1 MEAQLRR
8 FTQISLKLRT
18 TKKQLNQ
25 MTSPR
30 FRPSQLSTLAL
41 ILGQALGLSVISFSA
56 FAQVTN
62 GAKSSLPTPIS
73 AQSLLGL
80 EAPPQIVITPKQA
93 IPTNGVPS
101 NLTGSSSSNIGQAS
115 DLIRLYQEAAFSD
128 PILNAARFNYQAS
141 KELYWQGLSLL
152 LPQASA
158 TPIGTRYYQHATN
171 GSALTSYTGNSRVFD
186 QKGYTV
192 TLTQPVFN
200 MAAFEASKQGDL
212 NTKLADMRFYLVQ
225 QDLIIRVSQA
235 YFDALTS
242 QDNVELFRNKKSL
255 IKQQLEVARAK
266 FDAGLATIV
275 DVNTA
280 QAALDLANS
289 QEIGAQADLVV
300 KRGVLEQLVGRPVS
314 TLKPLTKEAK
324 IDGVLKDPHSKT
336 KYSKGVPIT
345 DSVNPLLPKG
355 QTLEDWINQAETANF
370 NVLAGQ
376 LSVSLAESTYR
387 GSQALNYPSVNF
399 VGTAGY
405 NTANGS
411 ANSYTPSNT
420 NIYNNTIAL
429 QMTIPLVSGG
439 FNSSVIRQNAA
450 LLDAAKA
457 NYDNARRT
465 AAQNTRTAF
474 TGFYGGLAS
483 VKAYE
488 AAERS
493 SSSALESS
501 KLGFQVGTLINID
514 VLIALDTVITTRSQ
528 LQQARYNTILNAIKL
543 KAHAAAL
550 SDEDLISINTLL
562 R

>member
-1 MEAQLRR
+1 MTEA
-8 FTQISLKLRT
+8 
-18 TKKQLNQ
+18 
-25 MTSPR
+25 R
-30 FRPSQLSTLAL
+30 FRLSRQSIFGL
-41 ILGQALGLSVISFSA
+41 ILSQALGLSIA
-56 FAQVTN
+56 TNQAIAQAPAGVRP
-62 GAKSSLPTPIS
+62 SLPTPMS
-73 AQSLLGL
+73 SQALLGL
-80 EAPPQIVITPKQA
+80 DIPPQMVVTPKQA
-93 IPTNGVPS
+93 LPSDAAPS
-101 NLTGSSSSNIGQAS
+101 NVNSGNAANVKPGQMS
-115 DLIRLYQEAAFSD
+115 DLINLYQEAAFSD

-158 TPIGTRYYQHATN
+158 TPGGTRYYQHGVGTTVVQA
-171 GSALTSYTGNSRVFD
+171 GPGNSRVFD
-186 QKGYTV
+186 QKSYTV

-200 MAAFEASKQGDL
+200 MAALEAFKQGDL
-212 NTKLADMRFYLVQ
+212 NTKIADMRFFLAQ

-242 QDNVELFRNKKSL
+242 QDNVELYRNKKGL
-255 IKQQLEVARAK
+255 IKQQLEIAQAK

-289 QEIGAQADLVV
+289 QEIAAQADLVV
-300 KRGVLEQLVGRPVS
+300 KRGVLEQLVGRPVGA
-314 TLKPLTKEAK
+314 LKPLTKEAK
-324 IDGVLKDPHSKT
+324 IDGVLKDPRSK
-336 KYSKGVPIT
+336 SKDVKGNPIA
-345 DSVNPLLPKG
+345 DSVNPQLPPG
-355 QTLEDWINQAETANF
+355 QTLDDWINQAEAANF

-387 GSQALNYPSVNF
+387 ASQALNYPSLNL
-399 VGTAGY
+399 VGTSGY
-405 NTANGS
+405 NTSNGT
-411 ANSYTPSNT
+411 ATNFNPANT
-420 NIYNNTIAL
+420 NVYNNTVAL

-450 LLDAAKA
+450 LVDQAKA

-483 VKAYE
+483 VKAFE

-493 SSSALESS
+493 STSALESS
-501 KLGFQVGTLINID
+501 KLGFQVGTLINLD

-528 LQQARYNTILNAIKL
+528 LQLARYSTILNAIKL
-543 KAHAAAL
+543 KAHASAL
-550 SDEDLISINTLL
+550 SDEDLIAVNALL

>member
-1 MEAQLRR
+1 
-8 FTQISLKLRT
+8 
-18 TKKQLNQ
+18 
-25 MTSPR
+25 MTPPR
-30 FRPSQLSTLAL
+30 FCLSQLSTLGL
-41 ILGQALGLSVISFSA
+41 ILCHALGLSATSTNT
-56 FAQVTN
+56 FAQAAN
-62 GAKSSLPTPIS
+62 GAKPSLPTPMSSQALI
-73 AQSLLGL
+73 GL
-80 EAPPQIVITPKQA
+80 DMPPQMVVAPKQA
-93 IPTNGVPS
+93 IPTSAAPS
-101 NLTGSSSSNIGQAS
+101 NLNGNGAANSAGQAS

-128 PILNAARFNYQAS
+128 PVLNAARFNYQAS

-158 TPIGTRYYQHATN
+158 TPVGTRYYQHATN
-171 GSALTSYTGNSRVFD
+171 GSALTTYSGNSRVFD

-200 MAAFEASKQGDL
+200 VAALEASKQGDL
-212 NTKLADMRFYLVQ
+212 NTKIADMRFYLAQ
-225 QDLIIRVSQA
+225 QDLILRVSQA

-255 IKQQLEVARAK
+255 IKQQLEIAQAK
-266 FDAGLATIV
+266 FDAGLTTIV

-300 KRGVLEQLVGRPVS
+300 KLGILEQLTGRPVG
-314 TLKPLTKEAK
+314 TLRPLIKEAK
-324 IDGVLKDPHSKT
+324 IDGVLKDPRSKN
-336 KYSKGVPIT
+336 KDSSGIPIAE
-345 DSVNPLLPKG
+345 SVNPQLPKG
-355 QTLEDWINQAETANF
+355 QTLDDWIQQAENANF

-465 AAQNTRTAF
+465 AAQNTRAAF

-493 SSSALESS
+493 SNSALESS

-514 VLIALDTVITTRSQ
+514 VLIALDTLITTRSQ
-528 LQQARYNTILNAIKL
+528 LQQARYNTILNAMRL
-543 KAHAAAL
+543 KAHAATL
-550 SDEDLISINTLL
+550 SDEDLISINALL

>member
-1 MEAQLRR
+1 
-8 FTQISLKLRT
+8 
-18 TKKQLNQ
+18 
-25 MTSPR
+25 MTHTR
-30 FRPSQLSTLAL
+30 FRLSQITIFGL
-41 ILGQALGLSVISFSA
+41 ILSQALGLSAPIKA
-56 FAQVTN
+56 FAQSPIGTKPV
-62 GAKSSLPTPIS
+62 LPTPLS
-73 AQSLLGL
+73 AQSFTGL
-80 EAPPQIVITPKQA
+80 EIPPQMVVMPKQA
-93 IPTNGVPS
+93 IPTAGAPS
-101 NLTGSSSSNIGQAS
+101 NVSGNGTNASQAT

-128 PILNAARFNYQAS
+128 PVLNTARFNYQAS
-141 KELYWQGLSLL
+141 KELYWQGLSFL
-152 LPQASA
+152 LPQAA
-158 TPIGTRYYQHATN
+158 AVPVGTRYYQHTA
-171 GSALTSYTGNSRVFD
+171 GNQPASTPYVGSRVYD
-186 QKGYTV
+186 QKSYTV

-200 MAAFEASKQGDL
+200 IAALEAFKQGDL
-212 NTKLADMRFYLVQ
+212 NTKIADMRFYLAQ

-242 QDNVELFRNKKSL
+242 QDNVELYRNKKSL
-255 IKQQLEVARAK
+255 IKQQLDIAQAK

-289 QEIGAQADLVV
+289 QEITAQADLIV
-300 KRGVLEQLVGRPVS
+300 KRGVLEQLVGRPVGA
-314 TLKPLTKEAK
+314 LKPLTKEAK
-324 IDGVLKDPHSKT
+324 IDGVLKDPRSK
-336 KYSKGVPIT
+336 SKDSNGIPIA
-345 DSVNPLLPKG
+345 DSVNPQLPKG
-355 QTLEDWINQAETANF
+355 QTLEDWIHQAESANF

-376 LSVSLAESTYR
+376 LSVNLAESTFKA
-387 GSQALNYPSVNF
+387 SQALNYPSVNF
-399 VGTAGY
+399 IGTAGY
-405 NTANGS
+405 NTSNGT
-411 ANSYTPSNT
+411 ANSLTPSQT

-450 LLDAAKA
+450 LLDAAKS

-465 AAQNTRTAF
+465 AAQSTRAAF

-493 SSSALESS
+493 STSALESS

>member
-1 MEAQLRR
+1 
-8 FTQISLKLRT
+8 
-18 TKKQLNQ
+18 
-25 MTSPR
+25 MTSVR
-30 FRPSQLSTLAL
+30 FRRSQLS
-41 ILGQALGLSVISFSA
+41 ALGLILVQVLGLGLTSNYA
-56 FAQVTN
+56 FAQATN
-62 GAKSSLPTPIS
+62 GAKPSLPSPIS
-73 AQSLLGL
+73 AQTLVGL
-80 EAPPQIVITPKQA
+80 EIPPQMAVVSKQA
-93 IPTNGVPS
+93 IPTAAAPS
-101 NLTGSSSSNIGQAS
+101 NLNGNNTAAGTSQAS

-128 PILNAARFNYQAS
+128 PVLNAARFNYQAS

-152 LPQASA
+152 LPQANA
-158 TPIGTRYYQHATN
+158 VPGGTRYYQHTAGN
-171 GSALTSYTGNSRVFD
+171 APAGAVTGSRVYD
-186 QKGYTV
+186 QKNYTV

-200 MAAFEASKQGDL
+200 VAALEAFKQGDL
-212 NTKLADMRFYLVQ
+212 NTKIADMRFYLAQ
-225 QDLIIRVSQA
+225 QDLILRVSQA

-255 IKQQLEVARAK
+255 IKQQLEIAQAK

-280 QAALDLANS
+280 QAGLDLANS
-289 QEIGAQADLVV
+289 QEIAAQADLVV
-300 KRGVLEQLVGRPVS
+300 KRGVLEQLAGRPVGP
-314 TLKPLTKEAK
+314 LKPLVKEAK
-324 IDGVLKDPHSKT
+324 IDGVLKDPRSKN
-336 KYSKGVPIT
+336 KDGNGVQIA
-345 DSVNPLLPKG
+345 DSVNPQLPKG
-355 QTLEDWINQAETANF
+355 QTLDDWILQAETANF

-376 LSVSLAESTYR
+376 LSVNLAESSYR
-387 GSQALNYPSVNF
+387 ASQSLNYPSLDF

-405 NTANGS
+405 NTSNGTS
-411 ANSYTPSNT
+411 NSLTPAQT

-465 AAQNTRTAF
+465 AAQNTRAAF

-493 SSSALESS
+493 TSSALESS

-514 VLIALDTVITTRSQ
+514 VLIALDTLITTRSQ

>member
-1 MEAQLRR
+1 MIP
-8 FTQISLKLRT
+8 T
-18 TKKQLNQ
+18 
-25 MTSPR
+25 R
-30 FRPSQLSTLAL
+30 FRLSQLTIFGL
-41 ILGQALGLSVISFSA
+41 ILTQALGLSAISSSS
-56 FAQVTN
+56 FAQSAI
-62 GAKSSLPTPIS
+62 GAKPSLPTIVS
-73 AQSLLGL
+73 AHSLVGL
-80 EAPPQIVITPKQA
+80 EMPPQVVATPKTA
-93 IPTNGVPS
+93 IPTVSVPS
-101 NLTGSSSSNIGQAS
+101 NVGNNSLANAGQTT
-115 DLIRLYQEAAFSD
+115 DLIQLYQEAAFSD
-128 PILNAARFNYQAS
+128 PVLNAARFNYQAS

-171 GSALTSYTGNSRVFD
+171 GSALTSYSGNSRVFD

-200 MAAFEASKQGDL
+200 IAAFEVSKQGDL
-212 NTKLADMRFYLVQ
+212 NTKIADMRFYLAQ

-242 QDNVELFRNKKSL
+242 QDNVELYRNKKGL
-255 IKQQLEVARAK
+255 IKQQLQIAQAK

-289 QEIGAQADLVV
+289 QEIVAQADLVV
-300 KRGVLEQLVGRPVS
+300 KRGVLEQLVGRPVGP
-314 TLKPLTKEAK
+314 LKPLIKEAK
-324 IDGVLKDPHSKT
+324 IDGVLKDP
-336 KYSKGVPIT
+336 YSKNKNGNNISAT
-345 DSVNPLLPKG
+345 ETVNPQLPKG
-355 QTLEDWINQAETANF
+355 QTLEDWINQTETANF

-387 GSQALNYPSVNF
+387 GSQALNYPSMSF

-411 ANSYTPSNT
+411 ANSYTPTNT
-420 NIYNNTIAL
+420 NIYNNTVAL

-439 FNSSVIRQNAA
+439 YNSSVIRQNAA

-465 AAQNTRTAF
+465 AAQNTRSAF

-493 SSSALESS
+493 STSALESS

>member
-1 MEAQLRR
+1 MTEA
-8 FTQISLKLRT
+8 
-18 TKKQLNQ
+18 
-25 MTSPR
+25 R
-30 FRPSQLSTLAL
+30 FRLSRQSIFGL
-41 ILGQALGLSVISFSA
+41 ILSQALGLSIA
-56 FAQVTN
+56 TNQAIAQAPAGVRP
-62 GAKSSLPTPIS
+62 SLPTPMS
-73 AQSLLGL
+73 SQALLGL
-80 EAPPQIVITPKQA
+80 DIPPQMVVTPKQA
-93 IPTNGVPS
+93 LPSDAAPS
-101 NLTGSSSSNIGQAS
+101 NVNSGNAANVKPGQMS
-115 DLIRLYQEAAFSD
+115 DLINLYQEAAFSD

-158 TPIGTRYYQHATN
+158 TPGGTRYYQHGVGTTVVQA
-171 GSALTSYTGNSRVFD
+171 GPGNSRVFD
-186 QKGYTV
+186 QKSYTV

-200 MAAFEASKQGDL
+200 MAALEAFKQGDL
-212 NTKLADMRFYLVQ
+212 NTKIADMRFFLAQ

-242 QDNVELFRNKKSL
+242 QDNVELYRNKKGL
-255 IKQQLEVARAK
+255 IKQQLEIAQAK

-289 QEIGAQADLVV
+289 QEIAAQADLVV
-300 KRGVLEQLVGRPVS
+300 KRGVLEQLVGRPVGA
-314 TLKPLTKEAK
+314 LKPLTKEAK
-324 IDGVLKDPHSKT
+324 IDGVLKDPRSK
-336 KYSKGVPIT
+336 SKDVKGNLIA
-345 DSVNPLLPKG
+345 DSVNPQLPPG
-355 QTLEDWINQAETANF
+355 QTLDDWINQAEAANF

-387 GSQALNYPSVNF
+387 ASQALNYPSLNL
-399 VGTAGY
+399 VGTSGY
-405 NTANGS
+405 NTSNGT
-411 ANSYTPSNT
+411 ATNFNPANT
-420 NIYNNTIAL
+420 NVYNNTVAL

-450 LLDAAKA
+450 LVDQAKA

-483 VKAYE
+483 VKAFE

-493 SSSALESS
+493 STSALESS
-501 KLGFQVGTLINID
+501 KLGFQVGTLINLD

-528 LQQARYNTILNAIKL
+528 LQLARYSTILNAIKL
-543 KAHAAAL
+543 KAHASAL
-550 SDEDLISINTLL
+550 SDEDLIAVNALL

>member
-1 MEAQLRR
+1 
-8 FTQISLKLRT
+8 
-18 TKKQLNQ
+18 
-25 MTSPR
+25 MTPPR
-30 FRPSQLSTLAL
+30 FCLSQLSTLGL
-41 ILGQALGLSVISFSA
+41 ILCQALGLSATSTNT
-56 FAQVTN
+56 FAQAAN
-62 GAKSSLPTPIS
+62 GAKPSLPTPMSTQALI
-73 AQSLLGL
+73 GL
-80 EAPPQIVITPKQA
+80 DIPPQMVIVPQQA
-93 IPTNGVPS
+93 IPTSAAPS
-101 NLTGSSSSNIGQAS
+101 NLNGNGAASAAGQAS

-128 PILNAARFNYQAS
+128 PVLNAARFNYQAS

-158 TPIGTRYYQHATN
+158 SPIGTRYYQHATN
-171 GSALTSYTGNSRVFD
+171 GSALTSYSGNSRVFD

-200 MAAFEASKQGDL
+200 VAAFEASKQGDL
-212 NTKLADMRFYLVQ
+212 NTKIADMRFYLAQ
-225 QDLIIRVSQA
+225 QDLILRVSQA

-255 IKQQLEVARAK
+255 IKQQLEIAQAK

-300 KRGVLEQLVGRPVS
+300 KRGVLEQLTGRPVGS
-314 TLKPLTKEAK
+314 LRPLIKEAK
-324 IDGVLKDPHSKT
+324 IDGVLKDPRSKN
-336 KYSKGVPIT
+336 KDDSGIPIAE
-345 DSVNPLLPKG
+345 SVNPQLPKG
-355 QTLEDWINQAETANF
+355 QTLDDWIQQAETANF

-411 ANSYTPSNT
+411 ANSYTPTNT

-465 AAQNTRTAF
+465 AAQNTRAAF

-493 SSSALESS
+493 SNSALESS

-514 VLIALDTVITTRSQ
+514 VLIALDTLITTRSQ
-528 LQQARYNTILNAIKL
+528 LQQARYNTILNAMRL

-550 SDEDLISINTLL
+550 SDEDLISINSLL

>member
-1 MEAQLRR
+1 
-8 FTQISLKLRT
+8 
-18 TKKQLNQ
+18 
-25 MTSPR
+25 MTPPR
-30 FRPSQLSTLAL
+30 FRLSRLSTLGL
-41 ILGQALGLSVISFSA
+41 ILGQALGLSAISINA
-56 FAQVTN
+56 FAQAAN
-62 GAKSSLPTPIS
+62 GAKPSLPTPMS
-73 AQSLLGL
+73 AQSLVGL
-80 EAPPQIVITPKQA
+80 DLPPQMVIAPKQA
-93 IPTNGVPS
+93 IPTNSAPS
-101 NLTGSSSSNIGQAS
+101 NLNGGSATNAGQAS

-128 PILNAARFNYQAS
+128 PVLNAARFNYQAS

-152 LPQASA
+152 LPQASVV
-158 TPIGTRYYQHATN
+158 PIGTRYYQHATN

-200 MAAFEASKQGDL
+200 FAAFEASKQGDL
-212 NTKLADMRFYLVQ
+212 NTKIADMRFYLAQ
-225 QDLIIRVSQA
+225 QDLIIRISQA
-235 YFDALTS
+235 YFDALTC
-242 QDNVELFRNKKSL
+242 QDNVELYRNKKSL
-255 IKQQLEVARAK
+255 IKQQLEIAKAK

-300 KRGVLEQLVGRPVS
+300 KRGVLEQLVGRPVGAI
-314 TLKPLTKEAK
+314 KPLIKGAK
-324 IDGVLKDPHSKT
+324 IDGVLKDPRSKT
-336 KYSKGVPIT
+336 KDNNGIPIAE
-345 DSVNPLLPKG
+345 SVNPQLPKG

-411 ANSYTPSNT
+411 ANSYTPSHT

-450 LLDAAKA
+450 LLDAAKS

-493 SSSALESS
+493 STLALESS

-514 VLIALDTVITTRSQ
+514 VLIALDAVITTRSQ

-543 KAHAAAL
+543 KAHTASL

>member
-1 MEAQLRR
+1 
-8 FTQISLKLRT
+8 
-18 TKKQLNQ
+18 
-25 MTSPR
+25 MTPAR
-30 FRPSQLSTLAL
+30 FRLSRLSTLGL
-41 ILGQALGLSVISFSA
+41 ILSQALGLNMVSSNV
-56 FAQVTN
+56 FAQAAN
-62 GAKSSLPTPIS
+62 GAKPSLPTPIS
-73 AQSLLGL
+73 AQALIGL
-80 EAPPQIVITPKQA
+80 DVPPQMVVGPKQA
-93 IPTNGVPS
+93 IPTSTAPS
-101 NLTGSSSSNIGQAS
+101 NLNGGGESAASSAANAAQAT

-128 PILNAARFNYQAS
+128 PVLNAARFNYQAS

-158 TPIGTRYYQHATN
+158 SPVGTRYYQHATN

-212 NTKLADMRFYLVQ
+212 NTKIADMRFYLAQ

-255 IKQQLEVARAK
+255 IKQQLEIAQAK

-300 KRGVLEQLVGRPVS
+300 KRGVLEQLTGRPVGS
-314 TLKPLTKEAK
+314 LRPLLKEAK
-324 IDGVLKDPHSKT
+324 IDGVLKDPRSKN
-336 KYSKGVPIT
+336 KDSSGISIAE
-345 DSVNPLLPKG
+345 SVNPQLPKG
-355 QTLEDWINQAETANF
+355 QTLDDWIAQAESANF
-370 NVLAGQ
+370 SVLVGQ
-376 LSVSLAESTYR
+376 LSVNLAESTYR

-405 NTANGS
+405 NTANGNV
-411 ANSYTPSNT
+411 NSFSPTNT

-439 FNSSVIRQNAA
+439 FNSSIIRQNAA
-450 LLDAAKA
+450 LLDVAKA

-465 AAQNTRTAF
+465 AAQNTRAAF

-493 SSSALESS
+493 TNSALESS

-514 VLIALDTVITTRSQ
+514 VLIALDTLITTRSQ

>member
-1 MEAQLRR
+1 MTLARFRR
-8 FTQISLKLRT
+8 SQIST
-18 TKKQLNQ
+18 IG
-25 MTSPR
+25 
-30 FRPSQLSTLAL
+30 L
-41 ILGQALGLSVISFSA
+41 ILSQALGLNFLPLNA
-56 FAQVTN
+56 FAQSPN
-62 GAKSSLPTPIS
+62 DAARPALPTPMS
-73 AQSLLGL
+73 ASTLIGL
-80 EAPPQIVITPKQA
+80 EQPPQFVMPPKA
-93 IPTNGVPS
+93 ALPSAPAPS
-101 NLTGSSSSNIGQAS
+101 NVTGNKANAQGQLI
-115 DLIRLYQEAAFSD
+115 DLIQLYQEAAFSD
-128 PILNAARFNYQAS
+128 PVLNAARFNYVAS

-152 LPQASA
+152 LPQANA
-158 TPIGTRYYQHATN
+158 TPTGTRYYQHGANATTV
-171 GSALTSYTGNSRVFD
+171 SSSPGNSRVFD
-186 QKGYTV
+186 QKSYTV

-200 MAAFEASKQGDL
+200 VAALEAFKQGDL
-212 NTKLADMRFYLVQ
+212 NTKIADMRFYLAQ

-242 QDNVELFRNKKSL
+242 QDNVELYRNKKDL
-255 IKQQLEVARAK
+255 IKQQLDIAQAK

-289 QEIGAQADLVV
+289 QEIAAQADLIV
-300 KRGVLEQLVGRPVS
+300 KRGVLEQLVGHAVGP
-314 TLKPLTKEAK
+314 LKPLVKEAK
-324 IDGVLKDPHSKT
+324 IDGVLKDPRSKS
-336 KYSKGVPIT
+336 KDSKGYPIAE
-345 DSVNPLLPKG
+345 SVNPQLPPG
-355 QTLEDWINQAETANF
+355 QTMDDWINQAEAANF
-370 NVLAGQ
+370 NVLANQ

-387 GSQALNYPSVNF
+387 SAQALNYPSVNF
-399 VGTAGY
+399 VGTTGY
-405 NTANGS
+405 NTSNGTP
-411 ANSYTPSNT
+411 NSYTPANT
-420 NIYNNTIAL
+420 NVYNNTIAL

-450 LLDAAKA
+450 LVDQAKA

-465 AAQNTRTAF
+465 AAQSTRTAF

-483 VKAYE
+483 VKAFE

-514 VLIALDTVITTRSQ
+514 VLIALDTLITTRSQ

-550 SDEDLISINTLL
+550 TDEDLISINTLL

>member
-1 MEAQLRR
+1 
-8 FTQISLKLRT
+8 
-18 TKKQLNQ
+18 
-25 MTSPR
+25 MTPPR
-30 FRPSQLSTLAL
+30 FRLSQLSILGL
-41 ILGQALGLSVISFSA
+41 ILVQALGLSVTSSNT
-56 FAQVTN
+56 FAQVAN
-62 GAKSSLPTPIS
+62 GAKPSLPTPIS
-73 AQSLLGL
+73 TQSLIGL
-80 EAPPQIVITPKQA
+80 DTPPQIVVTPKQA
-93 IPTNGVPS
+93 IPSSSAPS
-101 NLTGSSSSNIGQAS
+101 NVGGNIAPGSGQGT

-128 PILNAARFNYQAS
+128 PVLNAARFNYQAS

-171 GSALTSYTGNSRVFD
+171 GSALTSYSGNSRVFD

-200 MAAFEASKQGDL
+200 VAAFEASKQGDL
-212 NTKLADMRFYLVQ
+212 NTKIADMRFYLAQ

-255 IKQQLEVARAK
+255 IKQQLEIAQAK

-300 KRGVLEQLVGRPVS
+300 KRGILEQLVGRPVGA
-314 TLKPLTKEAK
+314 LRPLTKEAK
-324 IDGVLKDPHSKT
+324 IDGVLKDPRSKA
-336 KYSKGVPIT
+336 KDSNGIPIA
-345 DSVNPLLPKG
+345 DIVNPPLPKG

-387 GSQALNYPSVNF
+387 GSQALNYPSVSF

-405 NTANGS
+405 NTSNGS
-411 ANSYTPSNT
+411 ANNYTPSNT
-420 NIYNNTIAL
+420 NIYNNTVAL

-439 FNSSVIRQNAA
+439 FNSSIIRQNAA

-483 VKAYE
+483 VKAFE

-493 SSSALESS
+493 STSALESS

-543 KAHAAAL
+543 KAHVAAL